1 MDELED
7 WMERDW
13 EEEFSVEGL
22 LED

>member
-13 EEEFSVEGL
+13 EDEFSVEGL